1 MRLSL
6 LEILEA
12 TGGGEVGGTQV
23 GETFSTFHTDSRE
36 VQQGGVFFALRGQEM
51 DGSGFIGDAVARGAA
66 AVVVERRTD
75 VAAGVVEVVVP
86 DTWTALYALASHAL
100 RRVQPLVIAVTGS
113 NGKTST
119 KEMVAAI
126 LSRHFNV
133 LSTQGNLNTETGVPL
148 TILGLE
154 PHHSAL
160 VLEMGMQ
167 RPGDI
172 GRLAAL
178 ARPVIGIVTNVGIVH
193 IEFFNSREELA
204 RAKGELVAAL
214 PEAGLAVLNADN
226 EFYPMLVQMTSA
238 RVAGFG
244 IEAGDF
250 RVEGY
255 ETLSDG
261 GSRFTV
267 RGVEVR
273 LRMDGRH
280 QALNAAAALAACDFA
295 GVPVEAGAEA
305 LADVVVEHRLQEV
318 QAPAGFTLIDDAYNA
333 SPESMLA
340 AFDAVAEAAARVPRR
355 GRLLAVL
362 GEMRELGTLSEE
374 SHRRI
379 GQRAAEVFDAVC
391 VVDGERARIM
401 AQAAGAELVP
411 DREGAA
417 GWVRRN
423 ATEGDRVLVKGS
435 HGVRLDELV
444 KDLTAA

>member
-226 EFYPMLVQMTSA
+226 EFYPLLVQMTSA

-261 GSRFTV
+261 GCRFTV

-305 LADVVVEHRLQEV
+305 LAGVVVEHRLQEV

-362 GEMRELGTLSEE
+362 GEMRELGPLSEE

-444 KDLTAA
+444 KDLTAG

>member
-226 EFYPMLVQMTSA
+226 EFYPLLVQMTSA

-444 KDLTAA
+444 KDLTAG

>member
-6 LEILEA
+6 LEILEV

-36 VQQGGVFFALRGQEM
+36 VQPGGVFFALRGQEM
-51 DGSGFIGDAVARGAA
+51 DGTAFIGDAVARGAA
-66 AVVVERRTD
+66 AVVVERKTEIPT
-75 VAAGVVEVVVP
+75 GVVEIVVP
-86 DTWTALYALASHAL
+86 NTWDALYALASHAL
-100 RRVQPLVIAVTGS
+100 RRVQPLVVAVTGS

-133 LSTQGNLNTETGVPL
+133 LATQGNLNTETGVPL
-148 TILGLE
+148 TILNLE

-178 ARPVIGIVTNVGIVH
+178 ARPVIGIITNVGIVH
-193 IEFFNSREELA
+193 IEFFNSHEELA

-214 PEAGLAVLNADN
+214 PEEGLAVLNADN
-226 EFYPMLVQMTSA
+226 EFFPLLVQMTAA
-238 RVAGFG
+238 RVATFG
-244 IEAGDF
+244 VEHGDY
-250 RVEGY
+250 RVEGF
-255 ETLSDG
+255 EALGDG

-273 LRMDGRH
+273 LTMEGRH
-280 QALNAAAALAACDFA
+280 QAANAAAALAAGEFA
-295 GVPVEAGAEA
+295 GVPLEAGAAA
-305 LADVVVEHRLQEV
+305 LAEVVVDHRLQELT
-318 QAPAGFTLIDDAYNA
+318 APAGFTVIDDAYNA

-340 AFDAVAEAAARVPRR
+340 AFEALAEGPRR

-362 GEMRELGTLSEE
+362 GEMRELGSLSDE

-391 VVDGERARIM
+391 VVDGERAKVM

-411 DREGAA
+411 NREGAA
-417 GWVRRN
+417 EWVRRN
-423 ATEGDRVLVKGS
+423 AGEGDRVLIKGS

-444 KDLTAA
+444 KELMAA

>member
-318 QAPAGFTLIDDAYNA
+318 QAAAGFTVIDDAYNA

-435 HGVRLDELV
+435 HGVRLRS
-444 KDLTAA
+444 